1 MKQNHFVLKTVAD
14 FAPGAFENTAVED
27 GSIQLGRS
35 GISFILSGCYTSPV
49 LHVGSFL
56 SMLPSWNASTPKG
69 TAVEVQGRIG
79 AGFKWS
85 RWFSFGKWS
94 PFIDRASTEFDE
106 DEIGEIETEYL
117 KTAKGHSPAEN
128 AQIRIFLYTE
138 DEKISPKVHL
148 LAANFRCVRK
158 EKEEEVTGERLLE
171 IPAYSSLVRDPS
183 LGSRIMSVTSLCM
196 LMNRWGEDVLPEE
209 VARAMYD
216 SQSGRYGNLAFL
228 TAIAGSYG
236 FECYTKEMTLNAL
249 RKEIRIGNA
258 VGVVVQYRAPS
269 ISEDAEAEILP
280 EDKALPELEG
290 AVADSH
296 GHVAVLRGFIRE
308 KGEDFVVLN
317 DPLTSQNSDVVRKI
331 PLEKFE
337 NLYKGTALILHR
349 GTTGAGEDRPV
360 RRIAD
365 VMISENKQELFLTKK
380 GSILLEGYNDPV
392 FSTSCY
398 TIADGV
404 AYASA
409 AQKRFYY
416 STIDESGF
424 LKFDNKAAAGKR
436 ITVYLIGSRGL
447 TWIGEKRIEKIIPEQ
462 EQEE

>member
-56 SMLPSWNASTPKG
+56 SMLPSWNACTPPG

-85 RWFSFGKWS
+85 KWFSFGKWS

-106 DEIGEIETEYL
+106 DEMGEIKTEYL
-117 KTAKGHSPAEN
+117 NIAKGHSPAEN
-128 AQIRIFLYTE
+128 AQIRIFLYTD
-138 DEKISPKVHL
+138 DEKVSPKVNL
-148 LAANFRCVRK
+148 LAANFRCVRP
-158 EKEEEVTGERLLE
+158 EKEEDVTGERLLE
-171 IPAYSSLVRDPS
+171 IPKYSSLVRDPS

-216 SQSGRYGNLAFL
+216 SKSGRYGNLAFL

-236 FECYTKEMTLNAL
+236 FECYTKDMTINAL
-249 RKEIRIGNA
+249 RKEVRIGNA
-258 VGVVVQYRAPS
+258 VGVLIQYLAPS
-269 ISEDAEAEILP
+269 LSQEEKEISP
-280 EDKALPELEG
+280 EDKLLPELEN

-296 GHVAVLRGFIRE
+296 GHVAVLRGFVKE
-308 KGEDFVVLN
+308 NEENYVVLN
-317 DPLTSQNSDVVRKI
+317 DPLAPENNEVVRKI
-331 PLEKFE
+331 PLTKFE
-337 NLYKGTALILHR
+337 ELYKGTALVLRR
-349 GTTGAGEDRPV
+349 GTTGAGEDRP
-360 RRIAD
+360 RRKIAD
-365 VMISENKQELFLTKK
+365 VMMSENKQELFLTQK
-380 GSILLEGYNDPV
+380 GCILLEGYNDP
-392 FSTSCY
+392 FSSTSCY
-398 TIADGV
+398 TISDGV

-424 LKFDNKAAAGKR
+424 LKFDHKAAAGKR

-447 TWIGEKRIEKIIPEQ
+447 TWIGEKRIEEV
-462 EQEE
+462 EQEEEIEE